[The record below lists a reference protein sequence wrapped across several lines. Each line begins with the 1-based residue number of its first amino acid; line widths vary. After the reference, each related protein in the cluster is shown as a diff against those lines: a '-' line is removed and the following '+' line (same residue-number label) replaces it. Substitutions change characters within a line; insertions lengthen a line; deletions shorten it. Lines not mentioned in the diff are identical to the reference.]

1 MLLGHQFLAALGT
14 RCIERPGDESEGR
27 ALIEEFVRDALLL
40 LERPEWPAAEL
51 CLQLLSVSL
60 CRRITRQKHKKRTR
74 IFPHVSHA
82 VLFPSVSHAV
92 LFPSVSYAVPFLCV
106 TRHALPDLADARRA
120 PSPKRTRLRAP
131 SRLSFLGVSS
141 RALRAPAATSA
152 SRPSPSPRRRR
163 SSMLTRSRAIRVST
177 RSASV
182 ASASRAPATG

>member
-106 TRHALPDLADARRA
+106 TLAMLFPIWQTQGGRRVQRGLVCARH
-120 PSPKRTRLRAP
+120 
-131 SRLSFLGVSS
+131 LG
-141 RALRAPAATSA
+141 
-152 SRPSPSPRRRR
+152 
-163 SSMLTRSRAIRVST
+163 
-177 RSASV
+177 
-182 ASASRAPATG
+182 